1 MIMKYQRNQ
10 EEDFLLKFIKSKKKE
25 ISLNLEQL
33 KKLLLYKI
41 IKITEK
47 NIRPMKNFDA
57 IKNIML
63 RDERNKGK
71 IRHIVLSN

>member
-47 NIRPMKNFDA
+47 NIRPMKMFS
-57 IKNIML
+57 IY
-63 RDERNKGK
+63 
-71 IRHIVLSN
+71 IVC